1 MNDFLKILSREVDNP
16 DRIYLYFENGNWYA
30 YEHSACR
37 LKQVLSECCIQQVI
51 SLTYQVVLVRAQISG
66 QHLENE
72 LGDFLTA
79 SPAVS
84 VCDTHIEI
92 PFRWQSPVIFDR
104 WKQMELAM
112 QLPCVELENV

>member
-16 DRIYLYFENGNWYA
+16 DRIYLYYENGDWYA
-30 YEHSACR
+30 YEHSAYR
-37 LKQVLSECCIQQVI
+37 LKQVLGECCIQQVI

-79 SPAVS
+79 SPAVL

-92 PFRWQSPVIFDR
+92 PFRWQSHVVFDR